1 MLLIV
6 SGLAFYSCN
15 TEPKEEA
22 TTSSNP
28 LTGEFDTP
36 FGVPPFDKIK
46 NEHYLPAFEEA
57 FKMHNEEIDAI
68 VNTTEAP
75 TFENTI
81 EALDRAGSLL
91 SRVSGVFYNINNAH
105 TSDELQEIAK
115 ELSPKMSEHYDNIG
129 LNDKLFQRVKA
140 VWDAKAEKNYPEE
153 QMTLLEKT
161 YKGFVRNGA
170 NLDDSQK
177 DKLRELNKEISALT
191 LKFGQ
196 NALAE
201 TNAFQLFVEKEED
214 LSGLPEGLK
223 AAAAEAAKDAGKEG
237 QWLFTLHNPSVMPFL
252 QFADNRDLRKQMFEA
267 YANRGNNGNDNDN
280 KEIAVKL
287 ANLRREK
294 ANLLGYPTHSH
305 YVLEESMAKNPDN
318 VYGLLNQVWESAQ
331 IVTRK
336 DAEELQALIKR
347 GGNDFKLE
355 PWDWRYYAEKLKAEK
370 YAFNEEEIKPYFE
383 LNNVTQGVFYT
394 LENLFGMTFR
404 ELSDMPV
411 YHEEVKVYEVFD
423 AAKNHIGILYM
434 DFHPRASKRGGAW
447 MTNFREQSMK
457 DGKRVAPVVSI
468 VCNFTKPTGDEPA
481 LLTLDEVETYFH
493 EMGHAIH
500 SLLSDVNYISLAGT
514 NVPRDFVELPSQ
526 VLENWA
532 TDEEVLKQ
540 YARHYKTGEP
550 IPSELLDVMNKS
562 ANVNQGFATTEYV
575 AASFLDLDYHTIT
588 EDISTDANTFEA
600 RSVENMNL
608 IEQIIPRY
616 RSTYFNHIFAGG
628 YSSGYY
634 SYMWAEVLDADAF
647 QAFKET
653 GNVFD
658 PATAKSFNDNILSK
672 GGTGD
677 PAEMYR
683 RFRGKD
689 PSPDA
694 LLKKRGLKY

>member
-1 MLLIV
+1 MFLIA

-15 TEPKEEA
+15 SEPQEE
-22 TTSSNP
+22 TKPSNP
-28 LTGEFDTP
+28 LTGTFDTP

-46 NEHYLPAFEEA
+46 NEHFMPAFEEA
-57 FKMHNEEIDAI
+57 FQKNNEEIDQI
-68 VNTTEAP
+68 VNSTDAP

-81 EALDRAGSLL
+81 ETLDRAGAML
-91 SRVSGVFYNINNAH
+91 SQVASVFYNLNNAN
-105 TSDELQEIAK
+105 TSEELQDIAS

-129 LNDKLFQRVKA
+129 LNDQLFQRVKA
-140 VWDAKAEKNYPEE
+140 VWDARAERNYPEE

-161 YKGFVRNGA
+161 YKSFVRNGA
-170 NLDDSQK
+170 NLDEDQK
-177 DKLRELNKEISALT
+177 NKLKELNKEISSLT

-196 NALAE
+196 NTLAE
-201 TNAFQLFVEKEED
+201 TNSFQLFVENEED
-214 LSGLPEGLK
+214 LAGLPEGLK
-223 AAAAEAAKDAGKEG
+223 AAAAEAAKEAGKEN

-267 YANRGNNGNDNDN
+267 YANRGNNNNGNDN
-280 KEIAVKL
+280 KEIAIKL

-294 ANLLGYPTHSH
+294 ANILGYPSHSH

-336 DAEELQALIKR
+336 DADELQALIKR
-347 GGNDFKLE
+347 EGNDFNLE
-355 PWDWRYYAEKLKAEK
+355 GWDWRYYAEKLKAEK

-394 LENLFGMTFR
+394 LEQLFGMTFN
-404 ELSDMPV
+404 ELENMPI
-411 YHEEVKVYEVFD
+411 YHEDVKVYEAFD
-423 AAKNHIGILYM
+423 AEKNHIGILYM
-434 DFHPRASKRGGAW
+434 DFHPRPSKRGGAW
-447 MTNFREQSMK
+447 MTNFREQSTEN
-457 DGKRVAPVVSI
+457 GERVAPVVSI

-481 LLTLDEVETYFH
+481 LLTLDEVQTYFH
-493 EMGHAIH
+493 EIGHAIH
-500 SLLSDVNYISLAGT
+500 SLLSDVNYQSLAGT

-540 YARHYKTGEP
+540 YAKHYVTGEV
-550 IPSELLDVMNKS
+550 IPSDLLDVMNKS

-588 EDISTDANTFEA
+588 EDIKIDADSFETE
-600 RSVENMNL
+600 SIKNMNL
-608 IEQIIPRY
+608 IGQIIPRY

-672 GGTGD
+672 GGTAD